1 MVTECRMKV
10 CLAMLRPSTLYFSN
24 NSLKINK
31 ENKFSLLNISTI
43 EEAKYISCLH
53 DIDLQS
59 DEKSANSSYLLLTSS
74 GLSAEPNCLGDYTPT
89 KKFSAGRR
97 VFKHKSQ
104 ERYLLVEAGH
114 VPWYV
119 KESVDSEEAYYMH
132 SGCAPSMCPA
142 DPRARTRE
150 DTGQVSW
157 GYWDGDGRNWTYTG
171 GITIKCSVHTY

>member
-1 MVTECRMKV
+1 MCVGSVTN
-10 CLAMLRPSTLYFSN
+10 LGLRRGSRYRVDPHLR
-24 NSLKINK
+24 
-31 ENKFSLLNISTI
+31 ISPELPLTCGDITI
-43 EEAKYISCLH
+43 EATGDMVLMQPK
-53 DIDLQS
+53 
-59 DEKSANSSYLLLTSS
+59 
-74 GLSAEPNCLGDYTPT
+74 CLGDYTLT
-89 KKFSAGRR
+89 KRFSAGRR
-97 VFKHKSQ
+97 VFKHKSH